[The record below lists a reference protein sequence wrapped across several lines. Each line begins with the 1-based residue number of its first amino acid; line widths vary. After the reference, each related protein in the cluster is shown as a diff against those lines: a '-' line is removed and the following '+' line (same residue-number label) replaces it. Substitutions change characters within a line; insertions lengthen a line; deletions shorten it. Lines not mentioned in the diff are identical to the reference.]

1 EANSDLILQVAERG
15 AWISIDGIGW
25 EDEAKHLSLLKRLL
39 DQGYQDQ
46 ILISQDAGCYNVGDE
61 HGGDKKP
68 FTFLIKKFLPL
79 LRGQGFSE
87 EIIKKLTIRNPAEAF
102 SI

>member
-25 EDEAKHLSLLKRLL
+25 EEEIKHLSLLQKLL
-39 DQGYQDQ
+39 NQGYQDQ
-46 ILISQDAGCYNVGDE
+46 ILISQDAGWYNIGDE

-68 FTFLIKKFLPL
+68 YTFLVEKFLPL
-79 LRGQGFSE
+79 LRDQGFPE
-87 EIIKKLTIRNPAEAF
+87 EMIKKLTVKNPAEAF